1 MNALALIE
9 YQAKYGRRPYW
20 LGLLIA
26 IDQLMNAIFWGYVDE
41 TISSR
46 AHRCSSFSKKW
57 RFVETVIDRIF
68 FFDKHVTS
76 SGEVIRHC
84 RLSYLGELAG
94 EHLPKSFQ
102 VEK

>member
-26 IDQLMNAIFWGYVDE
+26 IDQLLNALFWGYVDE

-46 AHRCSSFSKKW
+46 AHRSGRESSKW
-57 RFVETVIDRIF
+57 RFFEWVIDGLF
-68 FFDKHVTS
+68 FFDKHNTAN
-76 SGEVIRHC
+76 GDVIRHC

-94 EHLPKSFQ
+94 EHLPKEFKQ
-102 VEK
+102 

>member
-26 IDQLMNAIFWGYVDE
+26 FDQLLNALFWGYVDE

-46 AHRCSSFSKKW
+46 AHRSGNSSAKW
-57 RFVETVIDRIF
+57 RFFERVIDGLF
-68 FFDKHVTS
+68 FFDKHTTG
-76 SGEVIRHC
+76 SGDVIRHC

-94 EHLPKSFQ
+94 EHLPRHFKQ
-102 VEK
+102 